1 VELIVS
7 HRETKSS
14 LQFRGKKTILS
25 KGEDK
30 TRQVGKDFFIL
41 SFLPIFVSVK
51 EIKGEQ

>member
-1 VELIVS
+1 MKLKVPWQEA
-7 HRETKSS
+7 
-14 LQFRGKKTILS
+14 ILS

>member
-1 VELIVS
+1 MKLKVPWQE
-7 HRETKSS
+7 
-14 LQFRGKKTILS
+14 TILS

-41 SFLPIFVSVK
+41 SFLPTFVSVK